1 MSTKN
6 LPTYVRLPPELKK
19 QVEREAAENGRSVTG
34 EIVYRLKKAY
44 EGVSGGRAGSEGQ
57 KAP

>member
-19 QVEREAAENGRSVTG
+19 QVEREASENGRSVTG

-44 EGVSGGRAGSEGQ
+44 EKEVGVGRPDPGPSSG
-57 KAP
+57 